1 MCEVVSTFL
10 ATLGTGATATAT
22 GATATA
28 ATAATGFGATLQGLG
43 TALAIAGPVVQG
55 IQANRAAKE
64 TAAALERQEKT
75 TAVLNSIE
83 DQRARRQFR
92 REIAAQRAGLVANGV
107 ALDSPTAVFLGETA
121 AREMAFASASV
132 RQTGMAEREE
142 LTTSARLAR
151 ARGRQSMFKGGFSA
165 AASLLS
171 KAPDLWPELVS

>member
-10 ATLGTGATATAT
+10 ASLGTGAAATAT
-22 GATATA
+22 GAT

-64 TAAALERQEKT
+64 SAAALERQEKT

-83 DQRARRQFR
+83 DQRVRRQFR

-132 RQTGMAEREE
+132 RQSGMAEREE
-142 LTTSARLAR
+142 LTTSARLVR
-151 ARGRQSMFKGGFSA
+151 ARGRQALFKGGFSA
-165 AASLLS
+165 AGALLS
-171 KAPDLWPELVS
+171 KAPDLWPELLS